1 MNIKFETLRP
11 TYRTPVSAPRKKHAP
26 ASSQAKESYGNY
38 DTVTINGP
46 QTNQNTEVSFA
57 RALARTAASQIPEG
71 ASPERVQELKSQIAA
86 GTYRRTHS
94 RLPAVCLA
102 FYKRRETIY
111 HL

>member
-86 GTYRRTHS
+86 GTYRPNAQQIAS
-94 RLPAVCLA
+94 SMLGL
-102 FYKRRETIY
+102 
-111 HL
+111 L